1 MQLKNNLKKNVLKKK
16 LAIAITLVFAANSQ
30 FVSAEEGKAS
40 EKQLADDANSALTLG
55 EVTVQAGGVGP
66 LPTRRI
72 LTSVDVLG
80 SDLVKSQ
87 NVSNSWKLY
96 SQLPGVQLTE
106 FGQGTTSGKLSFR
119 AFNGEGEINAVKF
132 LIDGIPSNS
141 NDGNMPYMDMVFPLD
156 IESIEVVR
164 GTNDPRYGLHNIA
177 GNTNINTRIG
187 GNDGQVRA
195 TYGSFNTREVQAV
208 KGIEH
213 DGFSQN
219 YFVAKQRIDGYREHA
234 NLDRTS
240 VSGKWFY
247 TPQTG
252 NYRAGVILRHF
263 DGRADEPGYLTLA
276 QSRATPEMSPAHS
289 STDLDER
296 TLDQLSGHYDNAL
309 NDRLFWS
316 SKVYVNKI
324 DDRRWVKFSAGV
336 SQQERFVGETHYG
349 LLSNLTHRPEVSWA
363 KSFALEGGIEAQW
376 QKNHSDRYTT
386 TNRVRVSQTRRQEFK
401 FDTYGAYLQAVT
413 QLNDQWRIVPAYRVD
428 IIRGDYT
435 NQLNGLTYAINNYG
449 TIGQPKISV
458 VYAPASTYSIYGNW
472 GRTFQVGVGTASY
485 KVGQLADLEPSINN
499 GWELGVKLTP
509 AENVE
514 GRIAIWQQ
522 VASNEARRKLN
533 DPSNASENIGKT
545 RRKGMDMQL
554 SVKAAEKLRVW
565 GGMAIQESKILQ
577 ADAGTPLSQG
587 KEIDHVPRQLI
598 NAGADFQASQNLKL
612 AVTANYQG
620 DYYTERTNSLA
631 PKYGGYTL
639 VNVSASYR
647 LQPRV
652 MLDFQ
657 VKNLTDRYY
666 EYVWHDG
673 TQTLHAPGDGRA
685 VYGSVNFQF

>member
-1 MQLKNNLKKNVLKKK
+1 MQTRNCRNEPILKRSVIA
-16 LAIAITLVFAANSQ
+16 LAFALSANTPWA
-30 FVSAEEGKAS
+30 SAGTGWVDA
-40 EKQLADDANSALTLG
+40 LDANPALTLG
-55 EVTVQAGGVGP
+55 EVVVRAVADGP
-66 LPTRRI
+66 LPTRSI

-106 FGQGTTSGKLSFR
+106 FGQGTTSGKLSLR
-119 AFNGEGEINAVKF
+119 GFNGEGEINAVKF

-141 NDGNMPYMDMVFPLD
+141 NDGNMPYIDMVFPLD

-187 GNDGQVRA
+187 GNDGQARVA
-195 TYGSFNTREVQAV
+195 YGSFNTREIQAV
-208 KGIEH
+208 KAIEKN
-213 DGFSQN
+213 GFSQN
-219 YFVAKQRIDGYREHA
+219 YFIAKQVLDGYRSHA
-234 NLDRTS
+234 NSDRTS

-247 TPQTG
+247 TPEAG
-252 NYRAGVILRHF
+252 NYRAGVILRHY
-263 DGRADEPGYLTLA
+263 DGRADEAGYLTLA
-276 QSRATPEMSPAHS
+276 QSRATPQMSPAHN

-316 SKVYVNKI
+316 TKVYANKI
-324 DDRRWVKFSAGV
+324 DDRRWVRFSAGV

-363 KSFALEGGIEAQW
+363 KSVAVEGGIEAQQ
-376 QKNHSDRYTT
+376 QKNHSDRYNT
-386 TNRVRVSQTRRQEFK
+386 TNRIRTAQTRNQEFD
-401 FDTYGAYLQAVT
+401 FDTYGAYLQAVI
-413 QLNDQWRIVPAYRVD
+413 QLDDRWRIVPAYRADV
-428 IIRGDYT
+428 IRGGYT
-435 NQLNGLTYAINNYG
+435 NRLNGLSYAVNDYG

-458 VYAPASTYSIYGNW
+458 VFAPANTYSVYGNW

-485 KVGQLADLEPSINN
+485 KVGQAVDLQPSINN
-499 GWELGVKLTP
+499 GWEMGVKLTP
-509 AENVE
+509 TENIE
-514 GRIAIWQQ
+514 GRVALWQQ

-533 DPSNASENIGKT
+533 DPSNASENIGRT
-545 RRKGMDMQL
+545 RRNGIDIQA
-554 SVKAAEKLRVW
+554 SVKTAEQLRFW
-565 GGMAIQESKILQ
+565 GGMAIQEARILL
-577 ADAGTPLSQG
+577 ADAATPLSQG
-587 KEIDHVPRQLI
+587 KEIDHVPRRLLSV
-598 NAGADFQASQNLKL
+598 GADYQINQGAKL
-612 AVTANYQG
+612 TVSVNHQG
-620 DYYTERTNSLA
+620 DYYTERTNLLA

-639 VNVSASYR
+639 VNVSSSYR
-647 LQPRV
+647 LKPGI
-652 MLDFQ
+652 MLDLQ
-657 VKNLTDRYY
+657 VRNLTDRYF